1 MNDVALLINDII
13 AAFAKGHIE
22 PVNITVADE
31 ILDRCNEWLYD
42 YMGMEESDTDK
53 NDFSRLLDDI
63 YFSEEVLF

>member
-1 MNDVALLINDII
+1 MNEVALLINDII

-42 YMGMEESDTDK
+42 YM
-53 NDFSRLLDDI
+53 
-63 YFSEEVLF
+63 

>member
-31 ILDRCNEWLYD
+31 ILDLCNEWLYD